1 MKTGIVDETEA
12 WLPIGGLEPGFDENK
27 PPRTE
32 DLGGKE
38 LTFLFDADRAI
49 VRYLFS
55 DASRLRWDVLEGPE
69 KGTGDEET
77 YEAIRVAPDIYFIDF
92 LKKSKPGRSVNVA
105 LDLGAGRATFVIGTL
120 VREEG
125 LHRVRQTFLHA
136 AVNPPS
142 RDQEVIPHERST
154 DLVGKR
160 VKYTYSSTHAYEHVY
175 LNDRRYTWHC
185 LSGPEKGLADTEHC
199 DCFKIAPD
207 VYLFTWWERVVP
219 CEAVVMINLE
229 EMRSIG
235 KLFGL
240 DTDSGKIINF
250 TMGSYAEL
258 LNVTT
263 YSRYRRPDG

>member
-1 MKTGIVDETEA
+1 MKTGIIDETED

-32 DLGGKE
+32 ELAGKE
-38 LTFLFDADRAI
+38 LTFLFETDRAM
-49 VRYLFS
+49 VRYDFR
-55 DASRLRWDVLEGPE
+55 DANTLAWEALEGPE
-69 KGTGDEET
+69 KGATGEET
-77 YEAIRVAPDIYFIDF
+77 YEAIRVAPDIYFIDY
-92 LKKSKPGRSVNVA
+92 LRKSRPGQSVNMA
-105 LDLGAGRATFVIGTL
+105 LDLGAGRATLVVGTL
-120 VREEG
+120 VEEEKG
-125 LHRVRQTFLHA
+125 IYRVRQEFLHT
-136 AVNPPS
+136 AVNPSSPN
-142 RDQEVIPHERST
+142 DKVIPHERSM

-175 LNDRRYTWHC
+175 LNDHRYTWHC

-240 DTDSGKIINF
+240 DTDSNEIINF

-263 YSRYRRPDG
+263 Y

>member
-1 MKTGIVDETEA
+1 MKREIVDGTEA

-32 DLGGKE
+32 ELIGKE
-38 LTFLFDADRAI
+38 LTFLFDSGRAI
-49 VRYLFS
+49 VRYAFP
-55 DASRLRWDVLEGPE
+55 DAGTLKWEALAGPE
-69 KGTGDEET
+69 KGSGDEER
-77 YEAIRVAPDIYFIDF
+77 YEAIRVAPNIYFVDF
-92 LKKSKPGRSVNVA
+92 LKRSRPGQSVNMA
-105 LDLGAGRATFVIGTL
+105 LDLGAGAATFVIGTL

-125 LHRVRQTFLHA
+125 CHRVRQAFLHA
-136 AVNPPS
+136 AVNPSSP
-142 RDQEVIPHERST
+142 DQKVIPHERST
-154 DLVGKR
+154 DMVGKR

-175 LNDRRYTWHC
+175 LNDHRYTWHC

-207 VYLFTWWERVVP
+207 IYLFTWWERVVP
-219 CEAVVMINLE
+219 CEAVVMINLK
-229 EMRSIG
+229 EMRSTG

-240 DTDSGKIINF
+240 DTASGKIINF

-263 YSRYRRPDG
+263 Y

>member
-1 MKTGIVDETEA
+1 MSRGIIDETED

-32 DLGGKE
+32 DLAGNE
-38 LTFLFDADRAI
+38 ITFLFETDRAM
-49 VRYLFS
+49 VRYRFR
-55 DASRLRWDVLEGPE
+55 DAHSLAWEALEGPE
-69 KGTGDEET
+69 KGASDEET
-77 YEAIRVAPDIYFIDF
+77 YEAIRVAPDIYFVDY
-92 LKKSKPGRSVNVA
+92 LKKSRPGQSVNMA
-105 LDLGAGRATFVIGTL
+105 LDLGAGRATLVVGTL
-120 VREEG
+120 VEEQEG
-125 LHRVRQTFLHA
+125 IYRVRQEFLHA
-136 AVNPPS
+136 AVDPS
-142 RDQEVIPHERST
+142 SPYDEVVPHERST

-175 LNDRRYTWHC
+175 LNDHRYTWHC

-219 CEAVVMINLE
+219 CEAVVMIHLK

-240 DTDSGKIINF
+240 DTDSNEIINF
-250 TMGSYAEL
+250 TMGSHAEL

-263 YSRYRRPDG
+263 Y

>member
-1 MKTGIVDETEA
+1 MSRGIIDETED

-32 DLGGKE
+32 ELGGKE
-38 LTFLFDADRAI
+38 LTFLFEADRAI
-49 VRYLFS
+49 IRYVF
-55 DASRLRWDVLEGPE
+55 RDVSTLTWEALDGPE
-69 KGTGDEET
+69 KGASDEET
-77 YEAIRVAPDIYFIDF
+77 CEAIRVAPDIYFVDF
-92 LKKSKPGRSVNVA
+92 LKKSKPGQSVNMA
-105 LDLGAGRATFVIGTL
+105 LDLGAGRVTLVIGTL
-120 VREEG
+120 VQGPEG
-125 LHRVRQTFLHA
+125 PYRVKQEFLHA
-136 AVNPPS
+136 AVNPSSP
-142 RDQEVIPHERST
+142 DEKVVPHERST

-175 LNDRRYTWHC
+175 LNDHRYTWHC

-199 DCFKIAPD
+199 DCFKITQD

-240 DTDSGKIINF
+240 DTDSNEIINF
-250 TMGSYAEL
+250 TMGSHAKL

-263 YSRYRRPDG
+263 Y

>member
-1 MKTGIVDETEA
+1 MSRGIIDETED

-32 DLGGKE
+32 ELVGKE
-38 LTFLFDADRAI
+38 LEFLFETDRAI
-49 VRYLFS
+49 IRYVFR
-55 DASRLRWDVLEGPE
+55 DASTLDWEALEGPE
-69 KGTGDEET
+69 KGASDQET
-77 YEAIRVAPDIYFIDF
+77 YEAIRVATNIYFVDF
-92 LKKSKPGRSVNVA
+92 LKKSKPGQSVNMA
-105 LDLGAGRATFVIGTL
+105 LDLGARKATLVIGTL
-120 VREEG
+120 VQEQEG
-125 LHRVRQTFLHA
+125 LYRVRQEFLHA
-136 AVNPPS
+136 TVNPSSP
-142 RDQEVIPHERST
+142 DEKVIPHERST

-175 LNDRRYTWHC
+175 LNDHRYTWHC
-185 LSGPEKGLADTEHC
+185 LRGPEKGLADTEHC
-199 DCFKIAPD
+199 DCFKVAPS

-219 CEAVVMINLE
+219 CEAVVMINLD

-240 DTDSGKIINF
+240 DTDSKEIINF

-263 YSRYRRPDG
+263 Y